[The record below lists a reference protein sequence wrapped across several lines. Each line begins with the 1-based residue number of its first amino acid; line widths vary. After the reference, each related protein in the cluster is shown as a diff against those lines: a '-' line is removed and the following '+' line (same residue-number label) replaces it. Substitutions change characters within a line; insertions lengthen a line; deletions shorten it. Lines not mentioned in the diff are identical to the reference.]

1 MSNLSTRRGFL
12 ALTGTGTAAS
22 LAGCS
27 QLESLAQNDSENGG
41 DAVTVAVQPDRE
53 ALTSLQEEV
62 QNNASDENLSQRE
75 FQQVYRERQR
85 ELVAE
90 TATAFEESANERDF
104 TIEAS
109 ETEYGLF
116 RVTGSDGAIMDAL
129 QNGDVSGIYP
139 GERYELLV
147 QRQERQEQQQAML
160 EEQQQAREDNETN
173 GSDSGNVTDGSGSG
187 TETTDSGNETAG

>member
-1 MSNLSTRRGFL
+1 MPNLSTRRGFL
-12 ALTGTGTAAS
+12 ALTATGTAAS

-27 QLESLAQNDSENGG
+27 QLESLAQNDSEDGG
-41 DAVTVAVQPDRE
+41 NAVTVAVQPDRE

-62 QNNASDENLSQRE
+62 QNNASDENLSQQE
-75 FQQVYRERQR
+75 AQQVYRERQR

-90 TATAFEESANERDF
+90 TATAFEESASERDF

-129 QNGDVSGIYP
+129 RNGDVTGIYP
-139 GERYELLV
+139 GEQYELLV
-147 QRQERQEQQQAML
+147 QQQQRREQQRAML
-160 EEQQQAREDNETN
+160 EEQQRAQEGNETN
-173 GSDSGNVTDGSGSG
+173 GSDSGNVTSGSG
-187 TETTDSGNETAG
+187 SGNETAE

>member
-27 QLESLAQNDSENGG
+27 QLESLTQNDSENGG

-62 QNNASDENLSQRE
+62 QNNASDENLSQQE
-75 FQQVYRERQR
+75 AQQVYRERQR

-90 TATAFEESANERDF
+90 TATAFEESASERDF

-129 QNGDVSGIYP
+129 RNGDISGIYP
-139 GERYELLV
+139 GERYEVIV
-147 QRQERQEQQQAML
+147 QRQERRALLEQRRSQVGEAN
-160 EEQQQAREDNETN
+160 ESTAENETAVGNDTEN
-173 GSDSGNVTDGSGSG
+173 GSTA
-187 TETTDSGNETAG
+187 GNETDG